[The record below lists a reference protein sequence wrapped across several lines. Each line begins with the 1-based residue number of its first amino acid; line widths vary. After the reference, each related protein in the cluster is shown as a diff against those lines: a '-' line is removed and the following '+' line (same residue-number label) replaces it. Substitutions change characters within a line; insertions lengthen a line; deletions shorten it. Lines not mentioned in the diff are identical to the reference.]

1 MARNP
6 RRSNELD
13 KQKQVLFDVDLYLLR
28 HGDAG
33 KRLAVAGGGNNGD
46 VPLTIVGR
54 EEIAIIARSVKSL
67 NLRFSAIVTSPLKRA
82 VQTAKIIAKVFA
94 MEKKISIWDELLP
107 EGNRSKLYN
116 RLNQYPRE
124 SSVLMIGHEP
134 YLSNMMYDMIFQKN
148 RVKQLGRINLK
159 KAGFAKL
166 RVISLTSNISGELRW
181 LLTPRILRLLA
192 KSDSKSKPS
201 VANKKTKR

>member
-1 MARNP
+1 
-6 RRSNELD
+6 
-13 KQKQVLFDVDLYLLR
+13 VLFDLDLYLLR

-33 KRLAVAGGGNNGD
+33 KRMAVAAGGNTGD

-54 EEIAIIARSVKSL
+54 EEIAIIASSVKAL

-82 VQTAKIIAKVFA
+82 VQTAKIIAKVLA
-94 MEKKISIWDELLP
+94 IENRISVWDDLVP

-116 RLNQYPRE
+116 RLNQYTRE

-148 RVKQLGRINLK
+148 RLNQLGRINLK
-159 KAGFAKL
+159 KAGLARV
-166 RVISLTSNISGELRW
+166 RVISLTPNISGELRW
-181 LLTPRILRLLA
+181 LLTPRILKLLA
-192 KSDSKSKPS
+192 KASSKSKSSAPK
-201 VANKKTKR
+201 NKKKGQV